1 MLKCYTEI
9 TIVDIARMARVS
21 TTTVSRVINDD
32 GAKRST
38 KDKVLKVIEKYD
50 YHPDTYAQ
58 YWGRRKRERF
68 IEKNRRRAR

>member
-1 MLKCYTEI
+1 MATYRKV
-9 TIVDIARMARVS
+9 TIMDIARIAGVS
-21 TTTVSRVINDD
+21 TTTVSRVINGD

-58 YWGRRKRERF
+58 YLGRRNRERF
-68 IEKNRRRAR
+68 IEKNRRRLR